1 MLDENIWKKTVQ
13 KCSEGVKKQGKLCS
27 ALEKQTNL
35 KNHMV
40 ASNVIGYKADSF
52 RSSSTS
58 SRCVWENQ
66 CKIYI
71 VRTMGFFIL
80 VSSAV

>member
-1 MLDENIWKKTVQ
+1 MFRRGEKTR
-13 KCSEGVKKQGKLCS
+13 K
-27 ALEKQTNL
+27 ALQCFKNQTNL
-35 KNHMV
+35 KKKSHGNM
-40 ASNVIGYKADSF
+40 IGCKADSF

>member
-1 MLDENIWKKTVQ
+1 MFRGGEKTRN
-13 KCSEGVKKQGKLCS
+13 
-27 ALEKQTNL
+27 ALQCFKNQTNF
-35 KNHMV
+35 KKSHG
-40 ASNVIGYKADSF
+40 NVIGCKADSF
-52 RSSSTS
+52 SSSSIS